1 MAASAHIELDITV
14 ASKGGDSLATCSVR
28 VPLAIKAAHV
38 GDQVVLDADTGA
50 TVKRIEAGLAAFKA
64 AVEK

>member
-1 MAASAHIELDITV
+1 MASAHIELELTV
-14 ASKGGDSLATCSVR
+14 SSKEGDTLGTCPVR
-28 VPLAIKAAHV
+28 VPLTIAAAHV